1 MCWWVI
7 NYCRKK
13 EKKEN
18 EEGCFSINFMKGVKL
33 GLCFFLPE
41 GLEGQEGLG
50 AWVVCF
56 GR

>member
-7 NYCRKK
+7 NYCSKK